1 MEYQRSRLLTD
12 NSGGSDAR
20 NRGEHLVMPRRRQ
33 NLEHRAAGTAPLV
46 RAGDGFVELG
56 PAVLPTSAMRFWR
69 GSGRRADG
77 VPLVSHG
84 KAEISCAPRPALGVS
99 R

>member
-1 MEYQRSRLLTD
+1 MSQRLQSREV
-12 NSGGSDAR
+12 GGALYAR
-20 NRGEHLVMPRRRQ
+20 L
-33 NLEHRAAGTAPLV
+33 
-46 RAGDGFVELG
+46 GDGFVEIG

-69 GSGRRADG
+69 GSGPRAEG

-84 KAEISCAPRPALGVS
+84 KAEISNPARSAQGVS